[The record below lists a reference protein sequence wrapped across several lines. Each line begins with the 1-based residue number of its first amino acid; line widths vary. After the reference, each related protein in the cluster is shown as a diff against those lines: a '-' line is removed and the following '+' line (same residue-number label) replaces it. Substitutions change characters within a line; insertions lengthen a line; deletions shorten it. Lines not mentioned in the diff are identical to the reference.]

1 MAHPFLARV
10 ARGPVLADGAMG
22 TMLYARGVAYERC
35 FDELN
40 VSEPGL
46 VQGIHRE
53 YIDAGA
59 ELIETNT
66 FGANRIRLGMYGLEG
81 RGRAINRR
89 GGRGAREARGVSGGA
104 GFLGGAVRPGAQA
117 A

>member
-40 VSEPGL
+40 VSEPDL

-66 FGANRIRLGMYGLEG
+66 FGANRIWRATATPSCCTTRCRGWSCRRTCGSGCG
-81 RGRAINRR
+81 RPS
-89 GGRGAREARGVSGGA
+89 SGES
-104 GFLGGAVRPGAQA
+104 
-117 A
+117 